1 MLRKTKIL
9 DQMCTYSIT
18 VDEQAIAKMH
28 PSVSRESF
36 GLLLQRYVDELVA
49 EMTAHPVPLSPNAH
63 SAEEMKSVV
72 AQRIREM
79 EAGNA
84 SYIDGE
90 EGFATIRARYGL

>member
-1 MLRKTKIL
+1 
-9 DQMCTYSIT
+9 MCTYSIT

-28 PSVSRESF
+28 PSVSKESF

-63 SAEEMKSVV
+63 TAEEMRSVV

-79 EAGNA
+79 EAGTA

-90 EGFATIRARYGL
+90 EGFAAIRSRYGL

>member
-1 MLRKTKIL
+1 
-9 DQMCTYSIT
+9 MCT
-18 VDEQAIAKMH
+18 
-28 PSVSRESF
+28 
-36 GLLLQRYVDELVA
+36 
-49 EMTAHPVPLSPNAH
+49 LSPNAH

-90 EGFATIRARYGL
+90 EGFATIRARYGFCI